1 MTCWCPPVWKMIMD
15 PMLDAMEKGEK
26 LSEQQVKE

>member
-1 MTCWCPPVWKMIMD
+1 MVCWCPPVWRKIMD

-26 LSEQQVKE
+26 LSEE